1 MICSDGSAIPFDQKG
16 KLPHPRSFGASARAL
31 GYLSREL
38 GDMSFEEVIFK
49 MSGKVAARFGIHD
62 RGSIEVGKAADIVI
76 FDPLT
81 IKDQASFLNPS
92 QPPIGIEYV
101 FVNGEIVVERDL
113 QTSALPGKVL
123 NANL

>member
-1 MICSDGSAIPFDQKG
+1 
-16 KLPHPRSFGASARAL
+16 
-31 GYLSREL
+31 
-38 GDMSFEEVIFK
+38 
-49 MSGKVAARFGIHD
+49 MSGKVASRFGIHD

-76 FDPLT
+76 FNPLT

-101 FVNGEIVVERDL
+101 FVNGEIVVEKDL